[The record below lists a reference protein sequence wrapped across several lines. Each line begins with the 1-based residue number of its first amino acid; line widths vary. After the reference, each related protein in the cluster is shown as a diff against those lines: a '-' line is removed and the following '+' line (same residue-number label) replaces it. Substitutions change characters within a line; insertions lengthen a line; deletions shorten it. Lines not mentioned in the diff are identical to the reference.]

1 MDRVTLSVVES
12 DVFLR
17 LSGSQT
23 STLQVGTF
31 GVDRG
36 SRGLCTFR
44 VCLVVHTHVLHDS
57 SASSYLI
64 RPPST
69 SISQILCSPEKVK
82 ASTAAWVRPWDA
94 G

>member
-1 MDRVTLSVVES
+1 MDRVTHSVIES

-44 VCLVVHTHVLHDS
+44 VCLGMLSSLSSSVLLWWS
-57 SASSYLI
+57 RLS
-64 RPPST
+64 
-69 SISQILCSPEKVK
+69 
-82 ASTAAWVRPWDA
+82 
-94 G
+94 